1 MIKTEETV
9 DLAQESRPVRE
20 VIKAGY
26 GVSYREDPNDGGSA
40 NVRIKGESYYMSP
53 GRNMRKDELELRQKK
68 ERASKVQEYQK
79 SRKGEF
85 TSSYA
90 EEG

>member
-1 MIKTEETV
+1 MRRQTITSMIKVEETV

-20 VIKAGY
+20 VLKAGY

-68 ERASKVQEYQK
+68 ERASKV
-79 SRKGEF
+79 
-85 TSSYA
+85 
-90 EEG
+90 

>member
-1 MIKTEETV
+1 MRRQTITSMIKTEETV
-9 DLAQESRPVRE
+9 DLAQESKPVRE

-53 GRNMRKDELELRQKK
+53 GRNMRKDELELKQKK
-68 ERASKVQEYQK
+68 ERASKVHEY
-79 SRKGEF
+79 
-85 TSSYA
+85 
-90 EEG
+90 